1 MSKLDDSLI
10 KEIETDVS
18 NQNFDIALSKL
29 NPLISDDSSNPQAV
43 YLLAKIAFL
52 NGRLEAA
59 LTMIENLI
67 QISGYEHDY
76 IKLHEEINNK
86 ISEIELSNKFEEA
99 YSKNEVFNILKYGY
113 HVLKYQNAPLKT
125 HMILSETLFSMG
137 KAQLAHKHVS
147 KALELAPDNKDLLDN
162 VISYLHYIPDT
173 DQDLIL
179 HYAEMIKSR
188 AYQDYQENKNHSFT
202 HLALNPDRKVLRVG
216 FVSGDFKSHALFLWI
231 GNLFSKLKQYNL
243 EVYCYCNNPEDHI
256 TPIWS
261 RQATEWVNI
270 MEMDDHTVAESIK
283 TSKID
288 VLVDLSGHTTLN
300 RLGIFALKPSP
311 IQISWLG
318 QSGPIGVEGIDYII
332 SDKNLL
338 LEGEEKFYFEKIYQ
352 MPDFYSSF
360 NIDEGCYLSREL
372 KPSPY
377 KKNDYVSFG
386 CFNNMIKL
394 NTECF
399 KTWIKILKSI
409 PDSRLHLKNHGLAN
423 KDIQTYVK
431 KFFSKCGID
440 SSRLILEPASQ
451 TRGEYLNSYYEVDIC
466 LDPFPIGGCTT
477 SIDALF
483 IGVPIICLYGNKM
496 PHRMTASILQNLN
509 YSELISYN
517 KEEYIQKAVE
527 LAHSKEQIDYY
538 RASIRDTFLKS
549 NITNSNKF
557 AQDFSI
563 ALKQMWKEFIDA
575 RK

>member
-1 MSKLDDSLI
+1 MNNPQNSLL
-10 KEIETDVS
+10 KEIESDVD
-18 NQNFDIALSKL
+18 NQNFDAAIVKL
-29 NPLISDDSSNPQAV
+29 NPLISDDSSSPQAV

-59 LTMIENLI
+59 LSMIENLI
-67 QISGYEHDY
+67 HTSGYEHEY
-76 IKLHEEINNK
+76 INLHEEINRK
-86 ISEIELSNKFEEA
+86 ITEVKLSKKFEEA
-99 YSKNEVFNILKYGY
+99 HSRNEVFNILKYGY
-113 HVLKYQNAPLKT
+113 QVLRYQDAPLRT

-137 KAQLAHKHVS
+137 KAQLAHEHVL
-147 KALELAPDNKDLLDN
+147 KALELAPENKDLLDN
-162 VISYLHYIPDT
+162 LVSYLHYIPGT
-173 DQDLIL
+173 SQELIL
-179 HYAEMIKSR
+179 HYAKMVKSST
-188 AYQDYQENKNHSFT
+188 YQNYQENKNHSFT
-202 HLALNPDRKVLRVG
+202 HLDLNPDREILRVG
-216 FVSGDFKSHALFLWI
+216 FVSGDFKGHALFLWI

-261 RQATEWVNI
+261 KQATEWLNI
-270 MEMDDHTVAESIK
+270 MEMDDHRVAESIK
-283 TSKID
+283 ASKID
-288 VLVDLSGHTTLN
+288 ILVDLSGHTTLN

-318 QSGPIGVEGIDYII
+318 QSGPIGVNGIDYII
-332 SDKNLL
+332 SDNNFF
-338 LEGEEKFYFEKIYQ
+338 LEGEEKFYFEKIYR

-360 NIDEGCYLSREL
+360 NIDDGCYLDREI

-377 KKNDYVSFG
+377 KKNGYVSFG

-399 KTWIKILKSI
+399 KTWIKILQSV

-423 KDIQTYVK
+423 KDIQNYVR
-431 KFFSKCGID
+431 KFFNKRGID

-483 IGVPIICLYGNKM
+483 VGLPIICLYGNKM
-496 PHRMTASILQNLN
+496 PHRSTASILKNLN
-509 YSELISYN
+509 YPELISYT
-517 KEEYIQKAVE
+517 KDEYIQKAVE

-538 RASIRDTFLKS
+538 RASLRDTFLKS
-549 NITNSNKF
+549 NIANSNKF

-563 ALKQMWKEFIDA
+563 ALRQMWKDYLL
-575 RK
+575 

>member
-1 MSKLDDSLI
+1 MNNPQNSLL
-10 KEIETDVS
+10 KEIESDVD
-18 NQNFDIALSKL
+18 NQNFDAAIVKL
-29 NPLISDDSSNPQAV
+29 NPLISDDSSSPQAV

-59 LTMIENLI
+59 LSMIENLI
-67 QISGYEHDY
+67 HTSGYEHEY
-76 IKLHEEINNK
+76 INLHEEINRK
-86 ISEIELSNKFEEA
+86 ITEVKLSKKFEEA
-99 YSKNEVFNILKYGY
+99 HSRNEVFNILKYGY
-113 HVLKYQNAPLKT
+113 QVLRYQDAPLRT

-137 KAQLAHKHVS
+137 KAQLAHEHVL
-147 KALELAPDNKDLLDN
+147 KALELAPENKDLLDN
-162 VISYLHYIPDT
+162 LVSYLHYIPGT
-173 DQDLIL
+173 SQELIL
-179 HYAEMIKSR
+179 HYAKMVKSST
-188 AYQDYQENKNHSFT
+188 YQNYQENKNHSFT
-202 HLALNPDRKVLRVG
+202 HLDLNPDREILRVG
-216 FVSGDFKSHALFLWI
+216 FVSGDFKGHALFLWI
-231 GNLFSKLKQYNL
+231 GNLFSKLKQYNI

-261 RQATEWVNI
+261 KQATEWLNI
-270 MEMDDHTVAESIK
+270 MEMDDHRVAESIK
-283 TSKID
+283 ASKID
-288 VLVDLSGHTTLN
+288 ILVDLSGHTTLN

-318 QSGPIGVEGIDYII
+318 QSGPIGVNGIDYII
-332 SDKNLL
+332 SDNNFF
-338 LEGEEKFYFEKIYQ
+338 LEGEEKFYFEKIYR

-360 NIDEGCYLSREL
+360 NIDDGCYLDREI

-377 KKNDYVSFG
+377 KKNGYVSFG

-399 KTWIKILKSI
+399 KTWIKILQSV

-423 KDIQTYVK
+423 KDIQNYVR
-431 KFFSKCGID
+431 KFFNKRGID

-483 IGVPIICLYGNKM
+483 VGLPIICLYGNKM
-496 PHRMTASILQNLN
+496 PHRSTASILKNLN
-509 YSELISYN
+509 YPELISYT
-517 KEEYIQKAVE
+517 KDEYIQKAVE

-538 RASIRDTFLKS
+538 RASLRDTFLKS
-549 NITNSNKF
+549 NIANSNKF

-563 ALKQMWKEFIDA
+563 ALRQMWKDYLL
-575 RK
+575 

>member
-1 MSKLDDSLI
+1 MNNPQNSLL
-10 KEIETDVS
+10 KEIESDVD
-18 NQNFDIALSKL
+18 NQNFDAAIVKL
-29 NPLISDDSSNPQAV
+29 NPLISDDSSSPQAV

-59 LTMIENLI
+59 LSMIENLI
-67 QISGYEHDY
+67 HTSVYEHEY
-76 IKLHEEINNK
+76 INLHEEINRK
-86 ISEIELSNKFEEA
+86 ITEVKLSKKFEEA
-99 YSKNEVFNILKYGY
+99 HSRNEVFNILKYGY
-113 HVLKYQNAPLKT
+113 QVLRYQDAPLRT
-125 HMILSETLFSMG
+125 NMILSETLFSMG
-137 KAQLAHKHVS
+137 KAQLAHEHVL
-147 KALELAPDNKDLLDN
+147 KALELAPENKDLLDN
-162 VISYLHYIPDT
+162 LVSYLHYIPGT
-173 DQDLIL
+173 SQELIL
-179 HYAEMIKSR
+179 HYAKMVKSST
-188 AYQDYQENKNHSFT
+188 YQNYQENKNHSFT
-202 HLALNPDRKVLRVG
+202 HLDLNPDREILRVG
-216 FVSGDFKSHALFLWI
+216 FVSGDFKGHALFLWI

-261 RQATEWVNI
+261 KQATEWLNI
-270 MEMDDHTVAESIK
+270 MEMDDHRVAESIK
-283 TSKID
+283 ASKID
-288 VLVDLSGHTTLN
+288 ILVDLSGHTTLN

-318 QSGPIGVEGIDYII
+318 QSGPIGVNGIDYII
-332 SDKNLL
+332 SDNNFF
-338 LEGEEKFYFEKIYQ
+338 LEGEEKFYFEKIYR

-360 NIDEGCYLSREL
+360 NIDDGCYLDREI

-377 KKNDYVSFG
+377 KKNGYVSFG

-399 KTWIKILKSI
+399 KTWIKILQSV

-423 KDIQTYVK
+423 KDIQNYVR
-431 KFFSKCGID
+431 KFFNKRGID

-483 IGVPIICLYGNKM
+483 VGLPIICLYGNKM
-496 PHRMTASILQNLN
+496 PHRSTASILKNLN
-509 YSELISYN
+509 YPELISYT
-517 KEEYIQKAVE
+517 KDEYIQKAVE

-538 RASIRDTFLKS
+538 RASLRDTFLKS
-549 NITNSNKF
+549 NIANSNKF

-563 ALKQMWKEFIDA
+563 ALRQMWKDYLL
-575 RK
+575 

>member
-1 MSKLDDSLI
+1 MNNPQNSLL
-10 KEIETDVS
+10 KEIESDVD
-18 NQNFDIALSKL
+18 NQNFDAAIVKL
-29 NPLISDDSSNPQAV
+29 NPLISDDSSSPQAV

-59 LTMIENLI
+59 LSMIENLI
-67 QISGYEHDY
+67 HTSGYEHEY
-76 IKLHEEINNK
+76 INLHEEINRK
-86 ISEIELSNKFEEA
+86 ITEVKLSKKFEEA
-99 YSKNEVFNILKYGY
+99 HSRNEVFNILKYGY
-113 HVLKYQNAPLKT
+113 QVLRYQDAPLRT

-137 KAQLAHKHVS
+137 KAQLAHEHVL
-147 KALELAPDNKDLLDN
+147 KALELAPENKDLLDN
-162 VISYLHYIPDT
+162 LVSYLHYIPGT
-173 DQDLIL
+173 SQELIL
-179 HYAEMIKSR
+179 HYAKMVKSST
-188 AYQDYQENKNHSFT
+188 YQNYQENKNHSFT
-202 HLALNPDRKVLRVG
+202 HLDLNPDREILRVG
-216 FVSGDFKSHALFLWI
+216 FVSGDFKGHALFLWI

-261 RQATEWVNI
+261 KQATEWLNI
-270 MEMDDHTVAESIK
+270 MEMDDHRVAESIK
-283 TSKID
+283 ASKID
-288 VLVDLSGHTTLN
+288 ILVDLSGHTTLN

-318 QSGPIGVEGIDYII
+318 QSGPIGVNGIDYII
-332 SDKNLL
+332 SDNNFF
-338 LEGEEKFYFEKIYQ
+338 LEGEEKFYFEKIYR

-360 NIDEGCYLSREL
+360 NIDDGCYLDREI

-377 KKNDYVSFG
+377 KKNGYVSFG

-399 KTWIKILKSI
+399 KTWIKILQSV

-423 KDIQTYVK
+423 KDIQNYVR
-431 KFFSKCGID
+431 KFFNKRGID

-483 IGVPIICLYGNKM
+483 VGLPIICLYGNKM
-496 PHRMTASILQNLN
+496 PHRSTASILKNLN
-509 YSELISYN
+509 YPELISYT
-517 KEEYIQKAVE
+517 KYEYIQKAVE

-538 RASIRDTFLKS
+538 RASLRDTFLKS
-549 NITNSNKF
+549 NIANSNKF

-563 ALKQMWKEFIDA
+563 ALRQMWKDYLL
-575 RK
+575 

>member
-1 MSKLDDSLI
+1 MNNPQNSLL
-10 KEIETDVS
+10 KEIESDVD
-18 NQNFDIALSKL
+18 NQNFDAAIVKL
-29 NPLISDDSSNPQAV
+29 NPLISDDSSSPQAV

-59 LTMIENLI
+59 LSMIENLI
-67 QISGYEHDY
+67 HTSGYEHEY
-76 IKLHEEINNK
+76 INLHEEINRK
-86 ISEIELSNKFEEA
+86 ITEVKLSKKFEEA
-99 YSKNEVFNILKYGY
+99 HSRNEVFNILKYGY
-113 HVLKYQNAPLKT
+113 QVLRYQDAPLRT

-137 KAQLAHKHVS
+137 KAQLAHEHVL
-147 KALELAPDNKDLLDN
+147 KALELAPENKDLLDN
-162 VISYLHYIPDT
+162 LVSYLHYIPGT
-173 DQDLIL
+173 SQELIL
-179 HYAEMIKSR
+179 HYAKMVKSST
-188 AYQDYQENKNHSFT
+188 YQNYQENKNHSFT
-202 HLALNPDRKVLRVG
+202 HLDLNPDREILRVG
-216 FVSGDFKSHALFLWI
+216 FVSGDFKGHALFLWI

-261 RQATEWVNI
+261 KQATEWLNI
-270 MEMDDHTVAESIK
+270 MEMDDHRVAESIK
-283 TSKID
+283 ASKID
-288 VLVDLSGHTTLN
+288 ILVDLSGHTTLN

-311 IQISWLG
+311 IQISWLW
-318 QSGPIGVEGIDYII
+318 QSGPIGVNGIDYII
-332 SDKNLL
+332 SDNNFF
-338 LEGEEKFYFEKIYQ
+338 LEGEEKFYFEKIYR

-360 NIDEGCYLSREL
+360 NIDDGCYLDREI

-377 KKNDYVSFG
+377 KKNGYVSFG

-399 KTWIKILKSI
+399 KTWIKILQSV

-423 KDIQTYVK
+423 KDIQNYVR
-431 KFFSKCGID
+431 KFFNKRGID

-483 IGVPIICLYGNKM
+483 VGLPIICLYGNKM
-496 PHRMTASILQNLN
+496 PHRSTASILKNLN
-509 YSELISYN
+509 YPELISYT
-517 KEEYIQKAVE
+517 KDEYIQKAVE

-538 RASIRDTFLKS
+538 RASLRDTFLKS
-549 NITNSNKF
+549 NIANSNKF

-563 ALKQMWKEFIDA
+563 ALRQMWKDYLL
-575 RK
+575 

>member
-1 MSKLDDSLI
+1 MNNPQNSLL
-10 KEIETDVS
+10 KEIESDVD
-18 NQNFDIALSKL
+18 NQNFDAAIVKL
-29 NPLISDDSSNPQAV
+29 NPLISDDSSSPQAV

-59 LTMIENLI
+59 LSMIENLI
-67 QISGYEHDY
+67 HTSVYEHEY
-76 IKLHEEINNK
+76 INLHEEINRK
-86 ISEIELSNKFEEA
+86 ITEVKLSKKFEEA
-99 YSKNEVFNILKYGY
+99 HSRNEVFNILKYGY
-113 HVLKYQNAPLKT
+113 QVLRYQDAPLRT

-137 KAQLAHKHVS
+137 KAQLAHEHVL
-147 KALELAPDNKDLLDN
+147 KALELAPENKDLLDN
-162 VISYLHYIPDT
+162 LVSYLHYIPGT
-173 DQDLIL
+173 SQELIL
-179 HYAEMIKSR
+179 HYAKMVKSST
-188 AYQDYQENKNHSFT
+188 YQNYQENKNHSFT
-202 HLALNPDRKVLRVG
+202 HLDLNPDREILRVG
-216 FVSGDFKSHALFLWI
+216 FVSGDFKGHALFLWI

-261 RQATEWVNI
+261 KQATEWLNI
-270 MEMDDHTVAESIK
+270 MEMDDHRVAESIK
-283 TSKID
+283 ASKID
-288 VLVDLSGHTTLN
+288 ILVDLSGHTTLN

-318 QSGPIGVEGIDYII
+318 QSGPIGVNGIDYII
-332 SDKNLL
+332 SDNNFF
-338 LEGEEKFYFEKIYQ
+338 LEGEEKFYFEKIYR

-360 NIDEGCYLSREL
+360 NIDDGCYLDREI

-377 KKNDYVSFG
+377 KKNGYVSFG

-399 KTWIKILKSI
+399 KTWIKILQSV

-423 KDIQTYVK
+423 KDIQNYVR
-431 KFFSKCGID
+431 KFFNKRGID

-483 IGVPIICLYGNKM
+483 VGLPIICLYGNKM
-496 PHRMTASILQNLN
+496 PHRSTASILKNLN
-509 YSELISYN
+509 YPELISYT
-517 KEEYIQKAVE
+517 KDEYIQKAVE

-538 RASIRDTFLKS
+538 RASLRDTFLKS
-549 NITNSNKF
+549 NIANSNKF

-563 ALKQMWKEFIDA
+563 ALRQMWKDYLL
-575 RK
+575 